1 MYLDHAYEAGLRFE
15 PGTQWSYAQLP
26 YSILGEIMT
35 QLSGQ
40 PYPLFMREHLFAPLG
55 MVDTAFTPTDP
66 ARLVRQF
73 GDERTAEE
81 RAYRDSLAFPAFG
94 LYSTADDLIAFG
106 QAMLNMGTRGAVRVL
121 SESAVATMTRRH
133 TEGIP
138 VLEEGTPQ
146 PTYQG
151 LSWGM
156 RSPFGNVIGSEDGY
170 GHAGY
175 GGSWLWLDPQWDL
188 VFVLLSNS
196 HGAQPN
202 VPIKALNAVYGAL
215 ERS

>member
-1 MYLDHAYEAGLRFE
+1 
-15 PGTQWSYAQLP
+15 
-26 YSILGEIMT
+26 MT
-35 QLSGQ
+35 HLSGQ
-40 PYPLFMREHLFAPLG
+40 PYPQFMRQYLFAPLG
-55 MVDTAFTPTDP
+55 MVDTAFTPIDP

-73 GDERTAEE
+73 GDEHTAEE
-81 RAYRDSLAFPAFG
+81 RAYRDLLAFPAFG

-106 QAMLNMGTRGAVRVL
+106 QAMLNMGKRGTVRVL
-121 SESAVATMTRRH
+121 SEGAVATMTRVH
-133 TEGIP
+133 TQGIP
-138 VLEEGTPQ
+138 VLEDGKPS

-151 LSWGM
+151 LGWGM
-156 RSPFGNVIGSEDGY
+156 RSPFGNVIGSEHGY

-175 GGSWLWLDPQWDL
+175 GGSWLWIDPQWDL